1 MHAIYLPNHSQ
12 IIQITGKSN
21 VTFELVIVMSIHVE
35 GRSVRI
41 QGVDGGA
48 LLDNNGN
55 WHAGNNYGYMDM
67 GKGDVLKLRYYN
79 GHYYIT
85 GHDY

>member
-1 MHAIYLPNHSQ
+1 M
-12 IIQITGKSN
+12 
-21 VTFELVIVMSIHVE
+21 E

-41 QGVDGGA
+41 QGVNGGA

-55 WHAGNNYGYMDM
+55 WHAGNNFGYMDM
-67 GKGDVLKLRYYN
+67 GKGDILKLRYYN
-79 GHYYIT
+79 SHYYIT